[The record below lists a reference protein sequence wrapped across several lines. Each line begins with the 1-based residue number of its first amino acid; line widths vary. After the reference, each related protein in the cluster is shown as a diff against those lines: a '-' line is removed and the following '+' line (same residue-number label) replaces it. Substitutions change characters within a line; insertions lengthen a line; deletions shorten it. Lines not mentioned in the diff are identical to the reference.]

1 MLLLVAMVALVTV
14 AIFFRYVVDASLTW
28 YDEFASY
35 LMVWLS
41 FYGAVAAT
49 WRGRHINF
57 ETLADRVRPSTRR
70 LMNLVSE
77 LLSLVFQGVLLVYG
91 VVLVQAVGH
100 ETAVSL
106 ESVRMG
112 WIYSVLP
119 ISGGLMFLVTL
130 VRLAALLRG
139 EAPTGHVQPPAAAG
153 TATE

>member
-139 EAPTGHVQPPAAAG
+139 EARTGHAQPRAAAG